1 MNRRIAETIAILTV
15 ATIALGT
22 LVLAS
27 TTSGFQGTVTA
38 IDHKAKTL
46 SWKSLPDPSSKP
58 KSLTATWDDKTTF
71 EQQAADSFEA
81 TPAKPEQVKTGAK
94 VYAAAVDENDSGTWR
109 LKSVRLIP

>member
-1 MNRRIAETIAILTV
+1 MMRCMAEAIATLTV
-15 ATIALGT
+15 GALALGT

-38 IDHKAKTL
+38 VDHKAKTL

-58 KSLTATWDDKTTF
+58 KSLTATWDERTQF
-71 EQQAADSFEA
+71 EQQAADSFDT
-81 TPAKPEQVKTGAK
+81 TPVKPEQVKAGAK
-94 VYAAAVDENDSGTWR
+94 VYAQAVDENDSGTWR